1 VLDTLS
7 VTPATATP
15 TPGTDQA
22 INGDFEHGA
31 FGTIGTVSGWNVAG
45 SVADHTEGATTG
57 THSAVF
63 TAASDSVG
71 DQLWQNFST
80 TPGQRYVV
88 DFDAGIYGKRS
99 GAPLQSR
106 VQVQSARLLLDDT
119 ITPRGLRQPSN
130 TRRMMPLK
138 PLASSPPRVIVYD
151 NEDLVHCAS
160 L

>member
-15 TPGTDQA
+15 TPGTNQA
-22 INGDFEHGA
+22 INGDFENGA

-63 TAASDSVG
+63 TPAG
-71 DQLWQNFST
+71 DQSATSFGSISITRRQC
-80 TPGQRYVV
+80 YAV

-130 TRRMMPLK
+130 TRRTMPLK